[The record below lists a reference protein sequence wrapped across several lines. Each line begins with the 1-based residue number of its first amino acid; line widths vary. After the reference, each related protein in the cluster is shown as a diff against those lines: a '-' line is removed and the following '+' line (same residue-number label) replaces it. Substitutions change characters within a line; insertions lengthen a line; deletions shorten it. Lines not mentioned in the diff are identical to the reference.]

1 MVQRQSK
8 LTEEVCSIARQL
20 NSMDL
25 QQQSQHKKM
34 KSMVED
40 ISDTVSTKLKT
51 MEEAISEVSHF

>member
-1 MVQRQSK
+1 M
-8 LTEEVCSIARQL
+8 TEEVCSIARQL